1 MKNLSVRNE
10 DRDIPCKSDVD
21 SRLNNVPNVTTNN
34 QTPTYST
41 AVSLAK
47 LVTGEKLGAAFGKIA
62 KAVDELIVHLSD
74 GVRHITAARSG
85 ICNVAAIDV
94 VAGRNYSSSPH
105 PTVAY
110 KTGRTKA
117 LIMAWN
123 YSNTSER
130 VKLQTS
136 LFTGMSNSMSGF
148 TDTGDVGMFVVES
161 TENIKLMNLYDG
173 GYIVIWFN

>member
-1 MKNLSVRNE
+1 MSAADVTQDQTVDGMPLE
-10 DRDIPCKSDVD
+10 DDTVIHY
-21 SRLNNVPNVTTNN
+21 TTC
-34 QTPTYST
+34 ST
-41 AVSLAK
+41 AAATAAK
-47 LVTGEKLGAAFGKIA
+47 TAALSGFKLGKGAWAAIKFTVTNA
-62 KAVDELIVHLSD
+62 
-74 GVRHITAARSG
+74 
-85 ICNVAAIDV
+85 AAIDV
-94 VAGRNYSSSPH
+94 VAGRNLSSSPH

-117 LIMAWN
+117 LVMAWS

-161 TENIKLMNLYDG
+161 TGNIKLMNLYDG